1 MSYEID
7 IHKVRIR
14 SLYLKVVSTIELNK
28 RQEQILQ
35 IVKEN
40 GPITGEHIA
49 DRLNLTR
56 ATLRPDLAILT
67 MSGFLEARP
76 RVGYFFTGKTG
87 TQLLADKLKKL
98 QVKDFQSIP
107 VVIHENVSVYD
118 AICTMFL
125 EDVGTLFVVDDHS
138 ILTGVLSRKDLLRA
152 SIGKQELP
160 SIPVHIIMTRMPN
173 ITVCRKEDFIMD
185 VAKHLIE
192 KQIDAL
198 PVIKDTDKGFEVV
211 GRITKTNMTKILVS
225 LSENE
230 II

>member
-1 MSYEID
+1 M
-7 IHKVRIR
+7 
-14 SLYLKVVSTIELNK
+14 STIELNK

-125 EDVGTLFVVDDHS
+125 EDVGTLFVVDDQS